1 MNEIFDWE
9 QVPKPPPSTPPP
21 PPTYDADCSIF
32 PPRSHEGL
40 NVQEFQLQPSKPTL
54 PNGDVADRRP
64 LPLSVSRLQVAGK
77 SAKQRLLLGFQALY
91 SKLLLL
97 LRVDSLNF
105 SSRRVVWSFPV
116 AAAATSGVAGV
127 LFLMWLKRRR
137 VAPAE
142 KDETVLLL
150 IRENQKKIDQL
161 LHEITQL
168 KELMSLQHKVPV
180 LRSICPMC
188 SSA

>member
-9 QVPKPPPSTPPP
+9 QVPEPPPSTPP

-32 PPRSHEGL
+32 PPSSHEGL
-40 NVQEFQLQPSKPTL
+40 NVQEFQLQPSESTL
-54 PNGDVADRRP
+54 PNGDVADRRL

-77 SAKQRLLLGFQALY
+77 SAKQRMLLGFQALY

-97 LRVDSLNF
+97 LPADSLNF
-105 SSRRVVWSFPV
+105 SSRRVVWSFPA
-116 AAAATSGVAGV
+116 AAAATTGVAGV
-127 LFLMWLKRRR
+127 LFLLWLKRRR

-150 IRENQKKIDQL
+150 IRENQKVCL
-161 LHEITQL
+161 YL
-168 KELMSLQHKVPV
+168 
-180 LRSICPMC
+180 
-188 SSA
+188 